1 MESKNKRENL
11 PSPPHIIEQMK
22 KREILIN
29 IFYKSGRPIFNYV
42 HDKTHIFIETEE
54 NKILGGYY

>member
-1 MESKNKRENL
+1 MESNNKRENL

-42 HDKTHIFIETEE
+42 HDKTHFFFFF
-54 NKILGGYY
+54 